1 MNTKRLHIVVLLFA
15 SLYGNMSRAQ
25 YDNTKAFLFLSVFC
39 EEANSYFEQSADFIK
54 EFHTWYDNFSYECT
68 TPIEIPVDTIW
79 RDSLQSYEKYT
90 IQLFKIN
97 KSSHSPIYYTLKISS
112 CNTYR
117 FSFTGTLWIR
127 LSGYRESDIKV
138 FFDALRKQGVKKR
151 EIVEMVKQWCNS
163 DEMFRE
169 LNWDCLLKGY
179 FKNNTH
185 FSCYIS
191 RANMWYLERFSG
203 EDTSIYA
210 DFSKRLL
217 SGTLHKFD

>member
-54 EFHTWYDNFSYECT
+54 EFHTWYDNF
-68 TPIEIPVDTIW
+68 
-79 RDSLQSYEKYT
+79 SYEKYT